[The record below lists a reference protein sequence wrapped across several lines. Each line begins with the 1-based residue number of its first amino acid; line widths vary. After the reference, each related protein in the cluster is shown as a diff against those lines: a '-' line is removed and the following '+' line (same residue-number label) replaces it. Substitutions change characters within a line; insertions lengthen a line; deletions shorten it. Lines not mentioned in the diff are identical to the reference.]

1 MVLSVQVHNRK
12 KDILVFRE
20 GTTDE
25 LDDTTVTTEAKC
37 SLKSCLSVRQ
47 CGQQFCK
54 IML

>member
-25 LDDTTVTTEAKC
+25 LDDKTVTSEAKC
-37 SLKSCLSVRQ
+37 SLKSCLRVNDNAASSFV
-47 CGQQFCK
+47 K
-54 IML
+54 